1 MTIQALGPSVP
12 FHAPLYASPPCR
24 YTNSELQLVSM
35 VAAPEAVAALVP
47 EPVVPNPDGQLV
59 LMLNRLDADVF
70 GRYHEA
76 ALLVPSSFEGV
87 EGNFTAFMYLDE
99 DRPNA
104 AGREIWGWPKKHAM
118 VDIEGDARI
127 DSEVAR
133 AGASIIQSR
142 VDLSAE
148 LGPAEV
154 ALNPTFFNLK
164 LIPSVR
170 EGAPPDVMQITA
182 TTLQDVVIHRARGGT
197 ASVTLR
203 SSKQDPLRRL
213 SPREVQGAVCLQLDL
228 TLGFGEVLHDYL
240 RAG

>member
-1 MTIQALGPSVP
+1 MPEKLLFIHCYGVLQVSISNT
-12 FHAPLYASPPCR
+12 
-24 YTNSELQLVSM
+24 TSEK
-35 VAAPEAVAALVP
+35 
-47 EPVVPNPDGQLV
+47 
-59 LMLNRLDADVF
+59 NRI
-70 GRYHEA
+70 RSCNTYHH
-76 ALLVPSSFEGV
+76 S
-87 EGNFTAFMYLDE
+87 
-99 DRPNA
+99 
-104 AGREIWGWPKKHAM
+104 
-118 VDIEGDARI
+118 
-127 DSEVAR
+127 
-133 AGASIIQSR
+133 
-142 VDLSAE
+142 
-148 LGPAEV
+148 
-154 ALNPTFFNLK
+154 FFNLK